1 MRTLRKKC
9 IMIRI
14 RCSTDKG
21 DKVWKVADWVGRPE
35 KGSSENV
42 GGKKNPSRTLKKTIW
57 ARNHE
62 WLTWISKVRE
72 KPEIFRRQ
80 SCPQWTIIPHGVAE
94 NGKNSAWFQFE
105 IKGSTGM

>member
-1 MRTLRKKC
+1 M
-9 IMIRI
+9 
-14 RCSTDKG
+14 
-21 DKVWKVADWVGRPE
+21 WKVADWVGRPE